1 MTVGIGL
8 LVAAYIIGSFPSG
21 LIIGKLFFGKDP
33 RQYGSHNTGATN
45 SYRVFGKAGGS
56 AVLMA
61 DLCKGMIGVYLG
73 QMAGQ
78 AAGTF
83 PEVYGMILG
92 GLLAIVGHS
101 CSVFLR
107 FKGGKGVATGLGVI
121 LFLAPLPT
129 IVVFGIW
136 AIIVAA
142 TRLVSLGS
150 IIGAVATP
158 ILMYV
163 FGSPYPVIIFGILA
177 AILVIVRHKENIV
190 RLWQGKELEVKRLPK
205 E

>member
-56 AVLMA
+56 AVLLA

-73 QMAGQ
+73 QMAGH

-158 ILMYV
+158 ILMYA

>member
-1 MTVGIGL
+1 
-8 LVAAYIIGSFPSG
+8 
-21 LIIGKLFFGKDP
+21 
-33 RQYGSHNTGATN
+33 
-45 SYRVFGKAGGS
+45 
-56 AVLMA
+56 
-61 DLCKGMIGVYLG
+61 
-73 QMAGQ
+73 
-78 AAGTF
+78 
-83 PEVYGMILG
+83 MILG

>member
-1 MTVGIGL
+1 
-8 LVAAYIIGSFPSG
+8 
-21 LIIGKLFFGKDP
+21 
-33 RQYGSHNTGATN
+33 
-45 SYRVFGKAGGS
+45 
-56 AVLMA
+56 
-61 DLCKGMIGVYLG
+61 
-73 QMAGQ
+73 MAGQ

-163 FGSPYPVIIFGILA
+163 FGAPYPVIIFGILA

>member
-1 MTVGIGL
+1 MTGGIGL

-56 AVLMA
+56 AVLLA

-107 FKGGKGVATGLGVI
+107 FKGGKGVAL
-121 LFLAPLPT
+121 
-129 IVVFGIW
+129 
-136 AIIVAA
+136 
-142 TRLVSLGS
+142 SL
-150 IIGAVATP
+150 IHI
-158 ILMYV
+158 
-163 FGSPYPVIIFGILA
+163 
-177 AILVIVRHKENIV
+177 
-190 RLWQGKELEVKRLPK
+190 
-205 E
+205 